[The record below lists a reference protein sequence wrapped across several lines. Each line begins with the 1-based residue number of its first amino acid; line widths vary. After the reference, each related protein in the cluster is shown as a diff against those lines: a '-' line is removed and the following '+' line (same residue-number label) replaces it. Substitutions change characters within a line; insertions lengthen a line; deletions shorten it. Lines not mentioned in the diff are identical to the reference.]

1 MVTQKAPRPSSRPI
15 HLWHIVRSPRPVA
28 STDPAPMVYLEL
40 SAGLPTV
47 LPHRIAKRLD
57 PMGVVGQPVA
67 AWDAQLFEWTQ
78 GTISN
83 D

>member
-1 MVTQKAPRPSSRPI
+1 
-15 HLWHIVRSPRPVA
+15 
-28 STDPAPMVYLEL
+28 MVYLEL